1 MRVPDVRPREAGRAR
16 RRREH
21 GAAGGLG
28 LYDHFGRQVACRLKA
43 KDDGVGTF
51 RLLVWRM
58 PVCAECPPQGA
69 GAAAAPRT
77 GPERVDGERATL
89 VGETQWAASSV
100 R

>member
-1 MRVPDVRPREAGRAR
+1 M
-16 RRREH
+16 
-21 GAAGGLG
+21 
-28 LYDHFGRQVACRLKA
+28 
-43 KDDGVGTF
+43 GTF